1 MRRHQILS
9 LMLLLGSSVGLLYDS
24 IVADRIGFADA
35 DILQSVV
42 QVVATN
48 EDNLHVY
55 HAFRTENTFYVTV
68 TEISVAETQ
77 SERDGNSKLLT
88 AISEKTVVASDA
100 MVVLDPDSL
109 IVAGMLAASSG
120 SPRI

>member
-1 MRRHQILS
+1 M
-9 LMLLLGSSVGLLYDS
+9 
-24 IVADRIGFADA
+24 
-35 DILQSVV
+35 
-42 QVVATN
+42 
-48 EDNLHVY
+48 Y